1 MGDIGNCIGKCLNH
15 KGIGSKMDW
24 KVSTYCRLCRKVFPK
39 EEIVNSKFC
48 PCCKGFVRRH
58 MRNKKVNRARKL
70 RTQRAKI
77 KMNELK
83 KEKRLQKVSQ

>member
-58 MRNKKVNRARKL
+58 M
-70 RTQRAKI
+70 KI

-83 KEKRLQKVSQ
+83 KEKRLQKVSQQKKS